1 LYPADAVSG
10 RMTGSVALG
19 FDSYSENYSVAQIP
33 TISRL
38 NELRTRLNLGYMQGT
53 FLTDYYLIEGRSLIG
68 QESFDTIGRASL
80 VRRFGATRLLFD
92 NTATFR
98 SYNDATAYTFANDF
112 FRYDLRASLTRR
124 IASGLSVALMDR
136 LEIVD
141 FDQRTEFDYDYVRNG
156 VEVALNYDRGFT
168 SGYRATFGYIGKVI
182 PDSTAI
188 SYDAFAAGLDYRHT
202 SGLHR
207 QILLTVDGER
217 RVYKDALTRS
227 PFWSVYS
234 NATIQPFALG
244 RFGVRLDNELES
256 YTYDRS
262 TSVFFNYIENR
273 TSLRITYFSST
284 LFTIGAGPTYGFL
297 RSSASLVDEYR
308 EIGARLSVDYSSG
321 QRLWLSASYEPGK
334 RDYRFDSILD
344 TDLVFSDFVY
354 HRVLVFA
361 TLRLTRHASFNVF
374 ANLEPEDHKVEED
387 DTTMTILSA
396 DITYGF

>member
-1 LYPADAVSG
+1 
-10 RMTGSVALG
+10 MLG
-19 FDSYSENYSVAQIP
+19 FDSYSEHYSVGQIR
-33 TISRL
+33 TLSRL
-38 NELRTRLNLGYMQGT
+38 NEFRTRLNLGYLHGT

-80 VRRFGATRLLFD
+80 VRRFGATRIMFD
-92 NTATFR
+92 NTAAFR
-98 SYNDATAYTFANDF
+98 SYRDATVYTFANDF
-112 FRYDLRASLTRR
+112 FRYDLRASLTRQ
-124 IASGLSVALMDR
+124 IASGLSIGLMDR
-136 LEIVD
+136 LEIID

-168 SGYRATFGYIGKVI
+168 SGYQATFGYIGKVI
-182 PDSTAI
+182 PDSTEI

-207 QILLTVDGER
+207 QIFVAIDGER
-217 RVYKDALTRS
+217 RVYKDAMTRS

-234 NATIQPFALG
+234 NATIQPFSLG
-244 RFGVRLDNELES
+244 RLGVRLDNEFES

-262 TSVFFNYIENR
+262 TPVFFNYIENR

-284 LFTIGAGPTYGFL
+284 LSTIGAGPTYGFL
-297 RSSASLVDEYR
+297 RSGVSRVDEYN

-321 QRLWLSASYEPGK
+321 QRLWLSASYESGK
-334 RDYRFDSILD
+334 RDYRVNPVFD
-344 TDLVFSDFVY
+344 TDLIFSDFVY
-354 HRVLVFA
+354 HRILLFA
-361 TLRLTRHASFNVF
+361 TFRLLRNASINVF
-374 ANLEPEDHKVEED
+374 ANLEPEDHRVEED